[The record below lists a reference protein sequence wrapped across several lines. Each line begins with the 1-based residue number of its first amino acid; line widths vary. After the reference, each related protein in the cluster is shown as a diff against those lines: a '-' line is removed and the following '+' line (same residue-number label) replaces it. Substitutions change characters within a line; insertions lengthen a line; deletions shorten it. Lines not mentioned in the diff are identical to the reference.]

1 MKNYL
6 SSFLIL
12 TAPLAQYADEAKP
25 KQPFIEYNNRI
36 SVFYPNH
43 QTYERTKPNAFYVG
57 VEAWEIAA
65 ISINSTNDETPL
77 FHLLFEAELRFGYNF
92 FYNRKDHITPIIGGG
107 FIKDFT
113 NFHSETLS
121 WDSQNPNYV
130 WRNIHSYS
138 LPALG
143 YGTLGF
149 LYNHEF
155 NTIFNLGF
163 NCKGMIGAGG
173 SNSHFNWGSPII
185 GVDMALPITFRFG
198 YKRHWD
204 FRIEPFYQYLHGSK
218 NSMSY
223 VGFRGTLGYR
233 F

>member
-25 KQPFIEYNNRI
+25 KKTFIEHNNRI

-43 QTYERTKPNAFYVG
+43 QTYERIKPNAFYVG
-57 VEAWEIAA
+57 VEAWAVSTIAT
-65 ISINSTNDETPL
+65 NSTNYKLDG
-77 FHLLFEAELRFGYNF
+77 FRLLFEGELRFGYNF
-92 FYNRKDHITPIIGGG
+92 FYNGKDHITPIIGGG
-107 FIKDFT
+107 FIKDLT
-113 NFHSETLS
+113 KITAQTSS
-121 WDSQNPNYV
+121 WNSQHGYYTVIGRYHYKIPG
-130 WRNIHSYS
+130 
-138 LPALG
+138 LG

-149 LYNHEF
+149 LYDHEF

-218 NSMSY
+218 NSIGY
-223 VGFRGTLGYR
+223 VGFRGTAGYR